1 MVKKLKDNNENKD
14 KPRKDFTYEAP
25 KEDPYKIYGECFT
38 KSTES
43 FGNGKYYSID
53 SIIEEKGKD
62 EIKYHLGVDSLNIKN
77 FSVFITSL
85 VGVYPDK
92 SGAFVFFKKQK
103 C

>member
-43 FGNGKYYSID
+43 FGNGKYYAQCIFCLMYFIATSANLQPHIYNICQ
-53 SIIEEKGKD
+53 SVSPTEKFILIIYY
-62 EIKYHLGVDSLNIKN
+62 IIFLILN
-77 FSVFITSL
+77 
-85 VGVYPDK
+85 
-92 SGAFVFFKKQK
+92 
-103 C
+103 